1 MVLIIRVSGTVRV
14 RNENDGIV
22 MVWLGLGLQ
31 TATIKMIFLVR
42 TLVRKYAELNVK
54 CGLVF

>member
-1 MVLIIRVSGTVRV
+1 
-14 RNENDGIV
+14 
-22 MVWLGLGLQ
+22 MVWVGLGLQ

-54 CGLVF
+54 YGLVF